1 MIINNLFP
9 TPVAKFNLGRAYT
22 AEEIDFVDQQ
32 STHSNV
38 GNTTSEDRYVLT
50 HNTMSS
56 LYSFVQS
63 CIRSYLHNVYAP
75 KQDVSLR
82 VTQSWLNYSKP
93 GEWHH
98 RHSHA
103 NSFISGVLYMKAV
116 KDSDKIYFYN
126 DTYRPIDL
134 PTENYNLYNS
144 KSWWLPVE
152 TGDLMLFPSS
162 LTHSV
167 EKVEADQTRVSLAF
181 NTFPVGY
188 VGQEETLTALHL
200 RD

>member
-1 MIINNLFP
+1 MIVNNLFP
-9 TPVAKFNLGRAYT
+9 TPVAKFTLDRAFT
-22 AEEIDFVDQQ
+22 TEELDFVDQQ
-32 STHSNV
+32 PTHNNM
-38 GNTTSEDRYVLT
+38 GNTTSDDRYVLT
-50 HNTMSS
+50 HKTMTSV
-56 LYSFVQS
+56 YDFVKS
-63 CIRSYLHNVYAP
+63 CVGTYLQNIYAP
-75 KQDVSLR
+75 KNDVSLR

-98 RHSHA
+98 KHA
-103 NSFISGVLYMKAV
+103 HPNSFVSGVLYMKAV

-126 DTYRPIDL
+126 EAYRPIDL
-134 PTENYNLYNS
+134 LTESYNLYNS

-167 EKVEADQTRVSLAF
+167 EKVQADKTRVSLAF

-188 VGQEETLTALHL
+188 VGQEENLTALHL

>member
-1 MIINNLFP
+1 MIVNNLFP
-9 TPVAKFNLGRAYT
+9 TPVAKFTLDRAFT
-22 AEEIDFVDQQ
+22 TEELDFVDQQ
-32 STHSNV
+32 PTHSNM
-38 GNTTSEDRYVLT
+38 GNTTSDDRYVLT
-50 HNTMSS
+50 HKTMASV
-56 LYSFVQS
+56 YDFVKS
-63 CIRSYLHNVYAP
+63 CVGTYLQNIYAP
-75 KQDVSLR
+75 KNDVSLR

-98 RHSHA
+98 RHAHP
-103 NSFISGVLYMKAV
+103 NSFVSGVLYMKAI
-116 KDSDKIYFYN
+116 KDSDKIYFYG
-126 DTYRPIDL
+126 DEYKTIDL

-144 KSWWLPVE
+144 RSWWLPVE

-167 EKVEADQTRVSLAF
+167 EKVQADQTRVSLAF

-188 VGQEETLTALHL
+188 VGQEENLTALHL